1 MLQINSIE
9 GLFMQK
15 VANVEKIINEI
26 EYLEYSDQIEL
37 LGKLVDVI
45 KNKSL
50 VETKLHTIKELRGL
64 GKEIWTEI
72 NIENYINEQRNSWE

>member
-1 MLQINSIE
+1 
-9 GLFMQK
+9 MQK